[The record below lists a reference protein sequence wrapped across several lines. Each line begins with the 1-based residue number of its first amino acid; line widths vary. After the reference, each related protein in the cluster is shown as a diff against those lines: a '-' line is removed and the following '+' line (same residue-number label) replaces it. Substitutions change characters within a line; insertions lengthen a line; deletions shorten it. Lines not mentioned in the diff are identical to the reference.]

1 MKELAKKK
9 IVKLYGLLKVVKEI
23 FVFSLYIFIIASYYY
38 ICMYIYNLFNIDSCE
53 LINICTINLEEL
65 KPVSQS
71 NM

>member
-9 IVKLYGLLKVVKEI
+9 IVKLYGLLEVVKEI

-38 ICMYIYNLFNIDSCE
+38 ICVYTYNLFNIDSCE

-65 KPVSQS
+65 KPVSQR
-71 NM
+71 NI

>member
-9 IVKLYGLLKVVKEI
+9 IVKLYSLLEVVKEI

-38 ICMYIYNLFNIDSCE
+38 ICVYTYNLFNIDSCE

-65 KPVSQS
+65 KPVSQR
-71 NM
+71 NI